1 MKDKLIP
8 ILNLCVAFF
17 VILYA
22 CFVYKSTYDISL
34 VTIVLLVACLA
45 PVLHLAW
52 NYIRIR
58 FGEYEEQHSHHYY
71 RG

>member
-1 MKDKLIP
+1 MKDEINSYFKS
-8 ILNLCVAFF
+8 LCSIFCSA
-17 VILYA
+17 YA
-22 CFVYKSTYDISL
+22 GFVYKSTYDISL

-58 FGEYEEQHSHHYY
+58 FGEYEEQHFHHYY

>member
-22 CFVYKSTYDISL
+22 GFVYKSTYDISL
-34 VTIVLLVACLA
+34 VTIVSGCLPGTCTA
-45 PVLHLAW
+45 PCMELYQ
-52 NYIRIR
+52 N
-58 FGEYEEQHSHHYY
+58 
-71 RG
+71 